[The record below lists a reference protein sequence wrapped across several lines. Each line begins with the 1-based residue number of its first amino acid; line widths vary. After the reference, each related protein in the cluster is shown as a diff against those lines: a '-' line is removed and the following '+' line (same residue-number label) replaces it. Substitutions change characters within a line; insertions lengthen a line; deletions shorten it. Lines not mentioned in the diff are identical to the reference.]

1 MVDSALFQSNIR
13 FREFFIANNAVDHIP
28 PDKRVITACL
38 DVTKMQP
45 LQNVWPSDFAAPMAF
60 FVGNIA
66 RKSMTA

>member
-1 MVDSALFQSNIR
+1 MI
-13 FREFFIANNAVDHIP
+13 EINAVDHIP
-28 PDKRVITACL
+28 PDERIVTACL

-45 LQNVWPSDFAAPMAF
+45 QKMFDQATYRPMAF